1 MSPKENSLRQ
11 RIVHLMMDYRMELM
25 NQRLKDIQ
33 SAMRKASSDMDHVM
47 QLMKE
52 YRDTEE
58 MRDALA
64 KRLGRDVVS

>member
-1 MSPKENSLRQ
+1 LSPKENSLRQ